1 MSGGRDEAPKEAAA
15 PPKST
20 LLVNVLGG
28 PGLGKR
34 ALCERLAKEL
44 EQAAGLECAVFSGL
58 AKDAIAAG
66 AGEQVREGS
75 ASHQSSIL
83 DLQERAVARA
93 WGKVDVVL
101 TDCSPVQG
109 VQYVRERGEG
119 WDRAMRKALEDYRKR
134 ASSTLN
140 LYLERGSAK
149 WSGEGRVH
157 TYEEARRID
166 AGVLRAFVD
175 HGLPYKVIRLHGG
188 ADPEDE
194 ERTALMLVMRRLG
207 LAPAGAEEQL
217 GPDADVLAEPDV
229 KWFVEVLSAVGW
241 PAAHVAFVAA
251 ALEAGWPVER
261 RAELVRCLPDC
272 EGTVANAKLW
282 LETRTQRLDEAVSE
296 LKRARAAEQLYK
308 GEVAAWARQN
318 GVPVPEASMPEV
330 GWERAAEGLKRRPP
344 RPRRRS
350 PQSPA
355 EEREWVRRPRKLE
368 PAVVED
374 GGGAS
379 GGEPP
384 KAARGERKEGAG
396 GPRRQRRSPAERD
409 RAKAE

>member
-1 MSGGRDEAPKEAAA
+1 MSAHGAKAPKEAAGA
-15 PPKST
+15 RKST

-34 ALCERLAKEL
+34 ALCDRLAKEL
-44 EQAAGLECAVFSGL
+44 EEAAGLECAVFSGL
-58 AKDAIAAG
+58 AKEAIAAG
-66 AGEQVREGS
+66 AGEQVREGG
-75 ASHQSSIL
+75 AAHQSSIL
-83 DLQERAVARA
+83 DLQERAVARS

-101 TDCSPVQG
+101 TDCSPIQG

-119 WDRAMRKALEDYRKR
+119 WERALKKALDDYRKR
-134 ASSTLN
+134 ADATLN

-157 TYEEARRID
+157 TYEEARQID
-166 AGVLRAFVD
+166 AGVLRTFVD
-175 HGLPYKVIRLHGG
+175 YGLPYKVIRLHGG
-188 ADPEDE
+188 ADAEDE

-217 GPDADVLAEPDV
+217 GPGADVLAKPDV

-251 ALEAGWPVER
+251 ALEAGWPLER

-272 EGTVANAKLW
+272 EGTVRNAKLW
-282 LETRTQRLDEAVSE
+282 LETRTQRLDEAVGE
-296 LKRARAAEQLYK
+296 LKKARASEQLYK

-318 GVPVPEASMPEV
+318 GVPVPDASMPEV
-330 GWERAAEGLKRRPP
+330 GWERAAEDLKRRPP

-355 EEREWVRRPRKLE
+355 EEREWVRKPRKLE

-374 GGGAS
+374 GGGAA
-379 GGEPP
+379 GGESP
-384 KAARGERKEGAG
+384 KAARGERKEGTG
-396 GPRRQRRSPAERD
+396 GPRRQRRSLAE